1 MARVVEVVVKGMPE
15 TAVVG
20 EGGAEGG
27 AVGEGGSG
35 GEVMLRRRKSRVRRR
50 KRKELFGVQLC
61 VAAAALA
68 LVAGLRSVSRGA
80 GEGAA
85 VTCRSRRPTARA

>member
-1 MARVVEVVVKGMPE
+1 MARVVEVVMLEGMPE
-15 TAVVG
+15 TAVV
-20 EGGAEGG
+20 
-27 AVGEGGSG
+27 VGEGGG
-35 GEVMLRRRKSRVRRR
+35 GGAGEVMLRRRKSRVRRR

-68 LVAGLRSVSRGA
+68 LVAGLQSVSRGAA